1 MLFDRSLMWASVSVR
16 HLLESR
22 LHLLAAVEAMSDIEG
37 FHREY
42 LRAVELREGLDELFM
57 AVESKSTALMRRVKD
72 ENGAPA
78 PPN

>member
-1 MLFDRSLMWASVSVR
+1 MLFDRSLMWASVSTR

-57 AVESKSTALMRRVKD
+57 AVEDKVHDMVRRSGGSDGSSV
-72 ENGAPA
+72 E
-78 PPN
+78 PN

>member
-1 MLFDRSLMWASVSVR
+1 MPFERTLMWASVSTR

-57 AVESKSTALMRRVKD
+57 AVEDKSSELQQQIKSAMGT
-72 ENGAPA
+72 PA
-78 PPN
+78 AEE

>member
-57 AVESKSTALMRRVKD
+57 AVESKSTDLMRRVKD

>member
-1 MLFDRSLMWASVSVR
+1 MPFERTLMWASVSTR

-42 LRAVELREGLDELFM
+42 LRAVELREALDELFM
-57 AVESKSTALMRRVKD
+57 AVEDKSSELQQQIKSAMGT
-72 ENGAPA
+72 PA
-78 PPN
+78 AEE

>member
-1 MLFDRSLMWASVSVR
+1 MLFDRSLMWASVSTR

-42 LRAVELREGLDELFM
+42 IRAVELREGLDELFR
-57 AVESKSTALMRRVKD
+57 AFEDKSHDLMRRIK
-72 ENGAPA
+72 ENDGSSAES
-78 PPN
+78 N

>member
-1 MLFDRSLMWASVSVR
+1 MPFERTLMWASVSTR

-42 LRAVELREGLDELFM
+42 LRAVELREGLDELFL
-57 AVESKSTALMRRVKD
+57 AVEDKSSELQQQIKSAMGT
-72 ENGAPA
+72 PA
-78 PPN
+78 AEE